1 MTLPHE
7 FIFVFIQYFNGAI
20 LSKKSC
26 KKPEVRKNTNRGPGG
41 VGHMAGGKGLS
52 IEGAVFRPSA
62 HYAIRIN
69 IYIYIYKTEQVLLD
83 TRRH

>member
-1 MTLPHE
+1 MGRYCRKSLVKSRK
-7 FIFVFIQYFNGAI
+7 FAKIQTGG
-20 LSKKSC
+20 L
-26 KKPEVRKNTNRGPGG
+26 GG

-62 HYAIRIN
+62 HYVIRIN
-69 IYIYIYKTEQVLLD
+69 IYIYIYIYKTEQVLLD

>member
-26 KKPEVRKNTNRGPGG
+26 KKPEVRNNTNRGPGG
-41 VGHMAGGKGLS
+41 GLAIWQGGRGCL
-52 IEGAVFRPSA
+52 
-62 HYAIRIN
+62 
-69 IYIYIYKTEQVLLD
+69 
-83 TRRH
+83 

>member
-7 FIFVFIQYFNGAI
+7 FIFVFIQYFNGVI

-26 KKPEVRKNTNRGPGG
+26 KKPEVCKNTNRGVGG
-41 VGHMAGGKGLS
+41 VGHMAAGKGLS
-52 IEGAVFRPSA
+52 IEGAVFKPSA
-62 HYAIRIN
+62 HYAN
-69 IYIYIYKTEQVLLD
+69 TNKYIYIYKNEQVLLD